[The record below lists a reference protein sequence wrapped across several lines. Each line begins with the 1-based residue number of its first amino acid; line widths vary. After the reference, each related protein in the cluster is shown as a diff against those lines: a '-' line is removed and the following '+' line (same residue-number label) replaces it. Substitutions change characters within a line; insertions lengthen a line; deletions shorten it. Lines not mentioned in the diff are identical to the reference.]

1 MQQFFNYAVLGVGS
15 GALLG
20 LLAIGL
26 VVVHRG
32 SGVVNFAHGAIAM
45 FGTFVFWDLNTHS
58 DVPYWGAAACG
69 VGVSAALGLI
79 VQIGILRRLRDSA
92 PVTRLIA
99 TLGVLTIVEQAAAHH
114 YNSGTEIVRSAFP
127 TVPLHFLGASMG
139 EDKAWCLAIS
149 IGLVVILG
157 AVYRFTR
164 FGRATTAVRENRRAA
179 AALGY
184 SPDTI
189 ASVNWVVGSALGG
202 FAGILLAPVIGL
214 SVTTYTL
221 LILPALASAVFGNLM
236 SFPLTLV
243 GGLVVGI
250 VQSEFLGYVTT
261 PGWSQTVPFLI
272 VVAVLIV
279 RGGNRGLRTALAER
293 TPRLGTGRVRPWLVV
308 AALVVSVLV
317 IQFVLSSSWLDAV
330 ITSTVGA
337 VIVLSFVPLTG
348 YSGQLSLA
356 QFAFAGWG
364 AWVAGRLVAAE
375 HVPFLLAL
383 VIAVISAIPLG
394 LVLGVVCLRTR
405 GVYLAIVT
413 LGLAVALEQ
422 LVFINANFTG
432 GTTGTTVG
440 NPHVFG
446 IDVNSVTHGSRYAIF
461 CVILLAIAALLVV
474 NLRRGRAGRRL
485 IAGRANDRAASSL
498 GVRTVNGRLFAF
510 GMSSSIAS
518 LGGVLLAFRDPT
530 ITYSGF
536 NTLASIQLVAQA
548 VVGGVGWVV
557 GAMLGG
563 LGQLGGVASTALGNL
578 GQGVSSYLPLIFA
591 ALLLVVVLQ
600 SADGAAAL
608 MDGQMRAAAGF
619 VNKRLGRTPKRSTRA
634 DIEPLPG
641 QHRVVGA
648 TLTTDSLAVRFG
660 GVVALSGLS
669 LTAGPGDVVGVIGP
683 NGAGKTTF
691 IDAVTGFVHASGGRV
706 RLGDEDVTGHSPA
719 SLARHGVTR
728 SFQSLELFD
737 DMTVLENLRVASER
751 RDALAYLTDLV
762 RPTTPPLSRAA
773 RAAIADFDLGNL
785 LDRMPSELSYGQR
798 RLVGIAR
805 AVATEPSI
813 LCLDEPA
820 AGLDDHE
827 TQELSRL
834 IRRLVEDWGMGVIL
848 VEHHVEMVMGVCDR
862 IHVLNFGQEIASG
875 TPAEV
880 RRNPAVISAY
890 LGGDGVQPAPVA
902 QGEPS

>member
-58 DVPYWGAAACG
+58 GVPYWAAVACG
-69 VGVSAALGLI
+69 VAVSGLLGLI
-79 VQIGILRRLRDSA
+79 VQLGILRRLRDSA

-99 TLGVLTIVEQAAAHH
+99 TLGVLTIVEQAASHH
-114 YNSGTEIVRSAFP
+114 YNSGTEIVHSPFA
-127 TVPLHFLGASMG
+127 TVPLRFWGASLG
-139 EDKAWCLAIS
+139 EDNAWCLVIS
-149 IGLVVILG
+149 IGLVVVLAG
-157 AVYRFTR
+157 VYRFTR

-202 FAGILLAPVIGL
+202 FAGILLAPIIGL

-243 GGLVVGI
+243 GGLIVGI

-279 RGGNRGLRTALAER
+279 RGGNRGLRTSLAER
-293 TPRLGTGRVRPWLVV
+293 TPRLGTGRVRPWLVLV
-308 AALVVSVLV
+308 ALVVAVLV
-317 IQFVLSSSWLDAV
+317 VQLALSSSWQDSV
-330 ITSTVGA
+330 ITSTVSA
-337 VIVLSFVPLTG
+337 VIVLSFIPLTG

-383 VIAVISAIPLG
+383 IIAVIAAIPLG

-422 LVFINANFTG
+422 LLFINANFTG

-446 IDVNSVTHGSRYAIF
+446 IDVNSVTHGNRYAIF
-461 CVILLAIAALLVV
+461 CLILFAIAALLVV

-510 GMSSSIAS
+510 GMSSAIAS

-536 NTLASIQLVAQA
+536 STLASIELVAQA

-557 GAMLGG
+557 GALLGG
-563 LGQLGGVASTALGNL
+563 FGQLGGVASTALGLL
-578 GQGVSSYLPLIFA
+578 GQNVSSYLPLIFA

-608 MDGQMRAAAGF
+608 MDGQMRAVAGF
-619 VNKRLGRTPKRSTRA
+619 ANKRLGRTAKPPPRVE
-634 DIEPLPG
+634 IGPLSD
-641 QHRVVGA
+641 QHRVAGA
-648 TLTTDSLAVRFG
+648 TLSTHSLAVRFG

-669 LTAGPGDVVGVIGP
+669 LTAGPGEVVGVIGP

-691 IDAVTGFVHASGGRV
+691 IDAITGFVHVSGGHV
-706 RLGDEDVTGHSPA
+706 RFDDVDVTGDSPA
-719 SLARHGVTR
+719 SLARRGVTR

-737 DMTVLENLRVASER
+737 DMTVLDNLRVASEP
-751 RDALAYLTDLV
+751 RDALAYLTDLI

-773 RAAIADFDLGNL
+773 RAAIADFELEAL

-805 AVATEPSI
+805 AVATEPSV

-834 IRRLVEDWGMGVIL
+834 IRRLVDDWGMGVIL

-875 TPAEV
+875 SPAEI
-880 RRNPAVISAY
+880 RRDPAVIAAY
-890 LGGDGVQPAPVA
+890 LGTDTGQPAAV